1 MILTTYIYC
10 CESNQIEDLRDSEN
24 LFKDP
29 VNGINIQFKM
39 SINRDVYIY
48 TNYGEPPQ
56 IAIWLENSDSSFYRT
71 VWVTNRAGKNDWI
84 GKVECLVALPYWDHR
99 RQTIQKSQSLPK
111 EVDGYS
117 GPTPKG
123 GEKYYIEVNA
133 SGDYN
138 NYFSYWS
145 KQGLPDSDGNG
156 QPSIIYSGQ
165 ITAIEGMQTKPKL
178 IGRTNQWSRFSD
190 LYKDTEKITSAKRL
204 VENITV
210 EVVQ

>member
-1 MILTTYIYC
+1 MTD
-10 CESNQIEDLRDSEN
+10 Q
-24 LFKDP
+24 KDKT
-29 VNGINIQFKM
+29 VNIQFKM
-39 SINRDVYIY
+39 SINRNVYIY

-99 RQTIQKSQSLPK
+99 RQTIQKSQPLPK

-123 GEKYYIEVNA
+123 GEFVATIKVSECSQWKYYIEVNA

-138 NYFSYWS
+138 DYFSYT
-145 KQGLPDSDGNG
+145 L
-156 QPSIIYSGQ
+156 
-165 ITAIEGMQTKPKL
+165 
-178 IGRTNQWSRFSD
+178 
-190 LYKDTEKITSAKRL
+190 
-204 VENITV
+204 
-210 EVVQ
+210 